1 MRGAWRPATGKAMRH
16 PVEMRFVDMFMTALG
31 SLIFMAL
38 LLVFVIVNFPTEGL
52 APPEDAPVE
61 TRELLLVTKTM
72 PQARPG
78 ERYDAALA
86 YRGGVG
92 AVRWSISAGEGGLP
106 PGVEFNPDEG
116 SISGTPIALGVYRFT
131 VTAVD
136 ARNNSVSRG
145 YEIEVRAPPVSS
157 KAFNLWVAGILA
169 LVLAYQGISY
179 ARNSLN
185 QAVLRADASMRY
197 ARREAGMPVRM
208 PGGGTGSYE
217 LPGAI
222 SYFAQA
228 AGAARNKSILAFLG
242 AGAAV
247 TYIFWVLNGA

>member
-1 MRGAWRPATGKAMRH
+1 MRGAWRPAIGKGLRH

-52 APPEDAPVE
+52 TPPEDAPVE
-61 TRELLLVTKTM
+61 TRELLLATKTM

-78 ERYDAALA
+78 ERYETALA

-92 AVRWSISAGEGGLP
+92 AIRWSLSTGEGGLP
-106 PGVEFNPDEG
+106 PGVEFNADEG
-116 SISGTPIALGVYRFT
+116 AISGTPVAVGVFRFT

-145 YEIEVRAPPVSS
+145 YEIEVKAPPVSS

-169 LVLAYQGISY
+169 LVLAYLGISY
-179 ARNSLN
+179 AGNSMH
-185 QAVLRADASMRY
+185 QARLRAHASKLH
-197 ARREAGMPVRM
+197 ALGLKTMPVSLQGR
-208 PGGGTGSYE
+208 GEGSYE

-222 SYFAQA
+222 DHFAQA

-247 TYIFWVLNGA
+247 GYIFWVLNGA